1 MHLVDLCA
9 LDEDNAS
16 MNAVIMLPAAQG
28 PALLL
33 VQGAT

>member
-9 LDEDNAS
+9 LAEDNAT
-16 MNAVIMLPAAQG
+16 MKAVVKLPAALVS
-28 PALLL
+28 ALLL

>member
-9 LDEDNAS
+9 LAEDNAS
-16 MNAVIMLPAAQG
+16 MNAVIKLPAALV